1 MLNIFFMITFQGNK
15 LVSKRQGVDAIA
27 AIREFDDSGFVMTYY
42 TGDVTGTRTF
52 KKA

>member
-1 MLNIFFMITFQGNK
+1 MITFQGNK

-42 TGDVTGTRTF
+42 SGDVTGTRTF